1 MEKEPSIIRRL
12 PRILGEYAQSD
23 PALFCM
29 PAHKGRGLAF
39 FRDELAKWD
48 VKASW
53 LRRQGDPV
61 RDIALRYSRFYR
73 TAYSFLLTGGEA
85 SALRVML
92 RVLPQEEKVIIP
104 EGSGGN
110 MAAALAQSCRKAS
123 VIRTGIDPVTERFC
137 MPEPN
142 QIAEALD
149 RTGAGAV
156 FLRSPDTFGFCA
168 DIRGIAETVHSR
180 GALLL
185 VDASFG
191 PHFQASDQLPDSA
204 ALYADMVCHC
214 PYTGMN
220 ALNQA
225 AVIHLNPCRIDPE
238 TLGRMTEEEDPDPS
252 SLILASMDWAIH
264 TASPNAWDSHLK
276 YLSVFTDKV
285 DGIPGLSTER
295 GCALKGAAAHDA
307 SRILIDVS
315 GRHMTGCS
323 ALQYLEERN
332 ILAECADKRRVLLV
346 TSPEDDPNWYERI
359 LNALAEMPEGTAKAK
374 AACNLNGQTVE
385 KIDE

>member
-12 PRILGEYAQSD
+12 PRVLGEYAQAD

-39 FRDELAKWD
+39 FREELAKWD
-48 VKASW
+48 VRASW
-53 LRRQGDPV
+53 LRGQGDPI
-61 RDIALRYSRFYR
+61 RDIARRYSRFYG

-92 RVLPQEEKVIIP
+92 RALPPKEKVIIP
-104 EGSGGN
+104 EGAGRN
-110 MAAALAQSCRKAS
+110 MAAAVARAGLKAS
-123 VIRTGIDPVTERFC
+123 VVKTGLDPVMDRYC
-137 MPEPN
+137 MPEPD

-149 RTGAGAV
+149 RTGAGTV
-156 FLRSPDTFGFCA
+156 ILRSPDAFGFCA
-168 DIRGIAETVHSR
+168 DIPGIAETAHSR

-185 VDASFG
+185 VDASYG
-191 PHFQASDQLPDSA
+191 AHFQASGLLPVSA

-238 TLGRMTEEEDPDPS
+238 TLGRLTEEEDPDPS

-264 TASPNAWDSHLK
+264 TVSGKAWDSHLNF
-276 YLSVFTDKV
+276 LSGFLAKI
-285 DGIPGLSTER
+285 DGAHGLKTVR
-295 GCALKGAAAHDA
+295 GCALKGAVSHDA

-315 GRHMTGCS
+315 DRHLAGHS
-323 ALQYLEERN
+323 ALKYLEERN
-332 ILAECADKRRVLLV
+332 ILAECADKRRILLV
-346 TSPEDDPNWYERI
+346 TSTEDDPNWYGR
-359 LNALAEMPEGTAKAK
+359 LLDALAEMPEGTA
-374 AACNLNGQTVE
+374 AAESFGNLNGQTAE
-385 KIDE
+385 MIDE